1 MPNFILHKDSV
12 RKMNIVM
19 YQKLKVSIIKE
30 FLNLQKI
37 PLYLIKIFQ
46 LKAKFFS
53 NYINICQTTLRLH
66 FIKLDHFSLKIMK
79 IKILSNKLRLILR
92 KRSQTNLMFNNKEKK
107 QNNWFVYLKVQL
119 TKPGVILTA
128 NKSKLKVMMEK
139 QLELIVI
146 VIVLLIQK

>member
-1 MPNFILHKDSV
+1 MPNFILHKDSL

-53 NYINICQTTLRLH
+53 NYINIC
-66 FIKLDHFSLKIMK
+66 
-79 IKILSNKLRLILR
+79 
-92 KRSQTNLMFNNKEKK
+92 
-107 QNNWFVYLKVQL
+107 
-119 TKPGVILTA
+119 
-128 NKSKLKVMMEK
+128 
-139 QLELIVI
+139 
-146 VIVLLIQK
+146 